1 MYINTYLDQISF
13 SYFGVLL
20 VYKTVY
26 WTVWQNL
33 LSKRQLYDFTDRWG
47 KLPRGILL
55 ISTKILEI
63 K

>member
-33 LSKRQLYDFTDRWG
+33 LSKRQLMT
-47 KLPRGILL
+47 LL
-55 ISTKILEI
+55 IDGGNSPGEYY
-63 K
+63 